1 MKKLRVVHL
10 VDDLAAGG
18 VTQALSIYARPELA
32 EVASS
37 RVEHVDPNTPHA
49 PYLNADMIVTHF
61 PPRWHSLAFLYSL
74 RRRNPG
80 ARLVHVEHS
89 YTRAWERANVPHQ
102 WRFRLMLRWALGRYD
117 QVVAVSHGQANW
129 LESIGAVSGQRLRVI
144 APYSDID
151 TLLECPRTG
160 RAPNDP
166 IVIGAFG
173 RFAEVKGFERLI
185 DVFVRLDPARFV
197 LRIGGFGPLEEA
209 LKKRAEGLEHVEFVG
224 PVLDRAAFLSGCDM
238 LAVPSHWEAFGL
250 VAAEARAAGCPI
262 LVSNVDGLPEQARGR
277 GYVFDFDDT
286 KAVADTI
293 AAVNRTEISL
303 MGTLARQSVRSLSAS
318 RFKAWREI
326 FEAAAPAAAG

>member
-10 VDDLAAGG
+10 VDDFAAGG
-18 VTQALSIYARPELA
+18 VAQALSIYGRPELA
-32 EVASS
+32 DIACS
-37 RVEHVDPNTPHA
+37 RVEQVDPNSWQA
-49 PYLNADMIVTHF
+49 PYLNTDMIVPHF
-61 PPRWHSLAFLYSL
+61 PPRWRSLAFLYSL
-74 RRRNPG
+74 RRRNPN

-102 WRFRLMLRWALGRYD
+102 WRFRLMLRWSLRHFD
-117 QVVAVSHGQANW
+117 QVVAVSHGQADW
-129 LESIGAVSGQRLRVI
+129 LESIGVVPGQRLRVI

-151 TLLECPRTG
+151 PLLECPRTP
-160 RAPNDP
+160 RAPNAP

-185 DVFVRLDPARFV
+185 DVFARLDPARFV
-197 LRIGGFGPLEEA
+197 LRIGGFGPLEDA
-209 LKKRAEGLEHVEFVG
+209 LKARAQGMAHVEFVG
-224 PVLDRAAFLSGCDM
+224 PVIDRAAFLSACDM
-238 LAVPSHWEAFGL
+238 LAVPSRWESFGL

-286 KAVADTI
+286 KAVADAI
-293 AAVNRTEISL
+293 AAVNRSEIML
-303 MGTLARQSVRSLSAS
+303 MGALARQSVRSLSVS